1 MIARPKNRYFLSNR
15 PQPFY
20 PRNYLKLG
28 ADAFQADKKRTE
40 NGRHQLQKVMFQVW
54 AKKSEFQA
62 QCAFIG
68 CTGTPI
74 KVCQCWVLNAEPNEP
89 KPR

>member
-40 NGRHQLQKVMFQVW
+40 NGRHQLQKVMFQVYMGQEI
-54 AKKSEFQA
+54 EFQA

-68 CTGTPI
+68 CTDTSR
-74 KVCQCWVLNAEPNEP
+74 CANAGY
-89 KPR
+89 